1 MTDSACP
8 EGTWESVPGRPTEC
22 LRPGVLCYH
31 GFRARFSRPRRRLE
45 LPSGT
50 VTLVVGFDEK
60 LSLDD
65 TQGRGA
71 ALYSAVLTGVH
82 ASAGTGGH
90 QGRLSGMEIVMTPW
104 AAYSLL
110 GAAMHELA
118 GRHLAAED
126 VLGRRLGPLADALAS
141 APDWPRRFALMDT
154 ALTAWGAAGRP
165 CSPRVARAWDE
176 VGARRGIVTTDVLA
190 ASVGWGRRQLEN
202 RFREQI
208 GVSPKIAGRIAR
220 LDNTLRALAAGRSP
234 CETAAAVGFSDQAHL
249 SREFKAM
256 TSLRPRQFVQA
267 IAEHRVVERVP
278 GHLTSVL
285 LER

>member
-1 MTDSACP
+1 MPDSACP
-8 EGTWESVPGRPTEC
+8 DGIWESVPGRPTER
-22 LRPGVLCYH
+22 LRPGVLRYH
-31 GFRARFSRPRRRLE
+31 GFRAQFSRPRRRLE

-60 LSLDD
+60 LSLDNA
-65 TQGRGA
+65 QGHEA
-71 ALYSAVLTGVH
+71 DLYSAVLAGVH
-82 ASAGTGGH
+82 ASAGSGGH

-141 APDWPRRFALMDT
+141 APDWPRRFALVDA
-154 ALTAWGAAGRP
+154 ALVSWRAAGP
-165 CSPRVARAWDE
+165 SCSPLVARAWDE
-176 VGARRGIVTTDVLA
+176 VGVRRGLVTTDMLA
-190 ASVGWGRRQLEN
+190 ETVGWGRRQLEK

-208 GVSPKIAGRIAR
+208 GVSPKIAGRIVR
-220 LDNTLRALAAGRSP
+220 LNHTLRALAAGRGLS
-234 CETAAAVGFSDQAHL
+234 ETAAAVGFSDQSHL

-267 IAEHRVVERVP
+267 IAEHRVVERIP

-285 LER
+285 LEN

>member
-1 MTDSACP
+1 MPDSACP
-8 EGTWESVPGRPTEC
+8 DGTWESVAGRPTEC
-22 LRPGVLCYH
+22 LRPGVLRYH

-60 LSLDD
+60 LSLDNA
-65 TQGRGA
+65 QGHGPA
-71 ALYSAVLTGVH
+71 VYSAVLTGVH
-82 ASAGTGGH
+82 ASAGSGGH
-90 QGRLSGMEIVMTPW
+90 QGRLSGMEIVMAPW

-110 GAAMHELA
+110 GTAMHELA

-126 VLGRRLGPLADALAS
+126 VLGRRLDTLADALAT
-141 APDWPRRFALMDT
+141 APDWPRRFALVDA
-154 ALTAWGAAGRP
+154 ALTAWGAAGKP
-165 CSPRVARAWDE
+165 CSPRVAQAWHE

-190 ASVGWGRRQLEN
+190 DSVGWGRRQLEK

-208 GVSPKIAGRIAR
+208 GVSPKIVGRIVR
-220 LDNTLRALAAGRSP
+220 LNHALRALAAGRGP

-256 TSLRPRQFVQA
+256 TSLRPRQFLQA
-267 IAEHRVVERVP
+267 IAEHRVVERIP

-285 LER
+285 LEH